1 MFHSHVRFLNSLALR
16 AEALR
21 PRAPRAGGFMA
32 CKALAGFA
40 LASLLAA
47 CAAGTIDPTPDPT
60 PAPAP
65 STAASDEGRVPLDV
79 DILEFHSDKLLPNQP
94 IRIVNHWGNI
104 EVRSRST
111 PGSFDVTAAVQR
123 IGHDAP
129 APPRFRQQ
137 NVDGVAELVVEF
149 PGARIEPSRSGR
161 VDLAVFV
168 PAGSPLTLDARDGLV
183 KAKKVANPL
192 TVRTTTGPVQI
203 INDGSIDAR
212 SESGRVQIRPMYAH
226 WDHVD
231 ARSEHGTV
239 VAFLPTRSNFTL
251 TAEGTDEVFSAYP
264 LSATN
269 HGLQGR
275 NGASG
280 GPVNRVVLRS
290 GHAIEI
296 HEAYL
301 AERSI
306 DDRSMDANDADVP
319 APAPPPSSATE
330 SSEGVSS

>member
-1 MFHSHVRFLNSLALR
+1 LRYSSVRFLKFSLLSNDSDRRCAAR
-16 AEALR
+16 FV
-21 PRAPRAGGFMA
+21 GFAA
-32 CKALAGFA
+32 CKTLVAVALAG
-40 LASLLAA
+40 LLAA
-47 CAAGTIDPTPDPT
+47 CAVGTGEPKPDSAPDPT
-60 PAPAP
+60 MG
-65 STAASDEGRVPLDV
+65 TAASDEGRVPLDV
-79 DILEFHSDKLLPNQP
+79 NIVEFHSDKLSPGQP
-94 IRIVNHWGNI
+94 IRIENHWGNI
-104 EVRSRST
+104 EVRSKST

-129 APPRFRQQ
+129 APPRFRQRI
-137 NVDGVAELVVEF
+137 VDGVAELVVEF

-192 TVRTTTGPVQI
+192 TVRTTSGPVQV
-203 INDGSIDAR
+203 INDGSIDVR

-239 VAFLPTRSNFTL
+239 VAFLPTSSNFTV

-269 HGLQGR
+269 RGLQGR
-275 NGASG
+275 NGTSG
-280 GPVNRVVLRS
+280 GPANRVELHS
-290 GHAIEI
+290 AHAIEI

-306 DDRSMDANDADVP
+306 ADRPMSPNDAD
-319 APAPPPSSATE
+319 APASAPSPSSVPE
-330 SSEGVSS
+330 SSEGVSP